1 MKTKILGLVALGF
14 LAAPAAQAALVVYG
28 DRAAF
33 DSANPGLAVED
44 FEEAR
49 IPQGDIGA
57 MPNPLDSATSN
68 AIFQPGEILAGL
80 RVRTPDNDSDAA
92 LAIPGEGF
100 AGIVPSKSVFGNF
113 FGSGLEALFYD
124 GNAFAVG
131 LDLYNYSDP
140 VAERSV
146 SVFGANGLLYN
157 ATFSVASSGTFFGI
171 SSSEAI
177 TRVFVSGLACCT
189 IGFDN
194 IAFGRAPVPEPGSL
208 ALLGLGLAGLGLS
221 RRRKAT

>member
-1 MKTKILGLVALGF
+1 MKTKIMGLVALGF

-49 IPQGDIGA
+49 VPQGGIEV

-68 AIFQPGEILAGL
+68 AIFLPGEILAGL
-80 RVRTPDNDSDAA
+80 RISTPDNNSDGA

-113 FGSGLEALFYD
+113 FGTGLEAFFYD
-124 GNAFAVG
+124 GDAFAVG
-131 LDLYNYSDP
+131 LDLYNYSGSS
-140 VAERSV
+140 AERSLR
-146 SVFGANGLLYN
+146 VFGASGLLYD
-157 ATFSVASSGTFFGI
+157 ATFNVTSSGTFFGV

-177 TRVFVSGLACCT
+177 TRIFVSGLGGYT

-194 IAFGRAPVPEPGSL
+194 VAFGRAPVPEPGSL
-208 ALLGLGLAGLGLS
+208 VLLGLGLAGLGLGV
-221 RRRKAT
+221 RRRK